1 MQAAE
6 TNSLAGRARGLARRL
21 QVPHL
26 LEQFPARRVW
36 AVFMFINGFVIIAL
50 LALVAMLT
58 RTPFVFPS
66 LGPTAI
72 LFFVTPLSP
81 TASPRNSIFGHAIAI
96 ACGYGSLCLFGLQ
109 HAGPAMIEGVTG
121 PRIFAVA
128 LSLAATGAL
137 MLLLRSAH
145 PPAGATTM
153 IISLGVITH
162 PLHLVLIELAVAVLV
177 VQAIVM
183 NRLAG
188 IDYPLWSNLAKPALD
203 VPYFQPETDSRV
215 GGGNHEHSSPGV
227 D

>member
-1 MQAAE
+1 MSSTTA
-6 TNSLAGRARGLARRL
+6 NSSPERAPSRAGWWQLPR
-21 QVPHL
+21 L
-26 LEQFPARRVW
+26 LERFPERPVW
-36 AVFMFINGFVIIAL
+36 ALFMFINGFVIIAL
-50 LALVAMLT
+50 LALTARLT
-58 RTPFVFPS
+58 HTPFVFPS

-81 TASPRNSIFGHAIAI
+81 TASPRNSICGHAIAI

-109 HAGPAMIEGVTG
+109 HTGPAMEEGVSV

-162 PLHLVLIELAVAVLV
+162 PAHLLLMELAVAILV
-177 VQAIVM
+177 AQAIVM

-188 IDYPLWSNLAKPALD
+188 VEYPLWRNPARPALD
-203 VPYFQPETDSRV
+203 VPYLA
-215 GGGNHEHSSPGV
+215 PGREPR
-227 D
+227 

>member
-1 MQAAE
+1 MEEARTAVSSA
-6 TNSLAGRARGLARRL
+6 TASTGVGRARSLAGRL
-21 QVPHL
+21 QLPRL
-26 LEQFPARRVW
+26 LERFPERPVW
-36 AVFMFINGFVIIAL
+36 AVFMFVNGFVIIAL

-72 LFFVTPLSP
+72 LFFVTPMSP
-81 TASPRNSIFGHAIAI
+81 TASPRNSTCGHAIAI

-109 HAGPAMIEGVTG
+109 HAGPAIVEGVTV

-137 MLLLRSAH
+137 MLLLRCAH

-153 IISLGVITH
+153 IISLGVISR
-162 PLHLVLIELAVAVLV
+162 PAHLLLIELAVVVLV

-188 IDYPLWSNLAKPALD
+188 LDYPLWSNPARPVLD
-203 VPYFQPETDSRV
+203 VPWSAP
-215 GGGNHEHSSPGV
+215 GGRDRPSA
-227 D
+227 